1 MKPLAGFIGYNQE
14 WRELAQVISRVIMI
28 TSNIKTDFYLNN
40 CLSYVIGYL
49 HAKSK
54 RKMG

>member
-14 WRELAQVISRVIMI
+14 WRELAQVISRVILI
-28 TSNIKTDFYLNN
+28 TSNITIDFYLNYFI
-40 CLSYVIGYL
+40 LYVLGYL

>member
-14 WRELAQVISRVIMI
+14 WRELAQVISRVMI
-28 TSNIKTDFYLNN
+28 KSNIKTDFYLNN
-40 CLSYVIGYL
+40 AISYIIGYL

>member
-49 HAKSK
+49 HAKS
-54 RKMG
+54 

>member
-28 TSNIKTDFYLNN
+28 TSNITIDFYLNN
-40 CLSYVIGYL
+40 CLSYIIGYL
-49 HAKSK
+49 HAKSE